1 MLTLI
6 LLVLGLYVVQI
17 YLVSI
22 LCFSESGLSNDA
34 MVKVGLGSRDDT
46 PSLTVR
52 GSRAERALNNL
63 KESLPIF
70 LTLAILAIVLEKDSG
85 LAVTSAAVFF
95 IARVIYVPL
104 YVKGVPFLRSGVW
117 VVAFLSLFLMAFSLL

>member
-1 MLTLI
+1 MLALI

-22 LCFSESGLSNDA
+22 LCFSESGLSNNE
-34 MVKVGLGSRDDT
+34 MVTVGMGSRDDT

-63 KESLPIF
+63 KESMPIF
-70 LTLAILAIVLEKDSG
+70 LTLAVLAIVLEKDSG
-85 LAVTSAAVFF
+85 LALTSAAAFF
-95 IARVIYVPL
+95 VARVIYVPL
-104 YVKGVPFLRSGVW
+104 YVKGIPFLRSGVW
-117 VVAFLSLFLMAFSLL
+117 IVAFFSLFVMAFSLV

>member
-22 LCFSESGLSNDA
+22 LCFSESGLSNGE
-34 MVKVGLGSRDDT
+34 MVTVGMGSRDDT

-70 LTLAILAIVLEKDSG
+70 ITLAILAIMLEKDSG
-85 LAVTSAAVFF
+85 LAVTSATVFF
-95 IARVIYVPL
+95 IARVVYVPL
-104 YVKGVPFLRSGVW
+104 YVKGVPFLRSGAW
-117 VVAFLSLFLMAFSLL
+117 VVGFLSLFVMAFSLI

>member
-22 LCFSESGLSNDA
+22 LCFSESGLSNDD
-34 MVKVGLGSRDDT
+34 MVTVGLGSRDDT
-46 PSLTVR
+46 PALTVR

-85 LAVTSAAVFF
+85 FAVTSATVFF

-117 VVAFLSLFLMAFSLL
+117 VAAFLSLFAMAFSLV

>member
-17 YLVSI
+17 YLVTI
-22 LCFSESGLSNDA
+22 LCFSESGLSKDD
-34 MVKVGLGSRDDT
+34 MVTVGLGSRDDT

-52 GSRAERALNNL
+52 GTRAERALNNL

-70 LTLAILAIVLEKDSG
+70 LALAILAIVLGKDSG
-85 LAVTSAAVFF
+85 LAVISAAILF
-95 IARVIYVPL
+95 IA
-104 YVKGVPFLRSGVW
+104 
-117 VVAFLSLFLMAFSLL
+117 

>member
-22 LCFSESGLSNDA
+22 LCFGESGLSNDA

-70 LTLAILAIVLEKDSG
+70 LTLAILAIVLEKGSG
-85 LAVTSAAVFF
+85 LAVTSATVFF

-117 VVAFLSLFLMAFSLL
+117 IVAFLSLFVMAFSLI

>member
-22 LCFSESGLSNDA
+22 LCFSESGLSNDDMIKA
-34 MVKVGLGSRDDT
+34 GLGSRDDT

-52 GSRAERALNNL
+52 GLRAERALGNL

-70 LTLAILAIVLEKDSG
+70 ITLAILAIVLEKDLG
-85 LAVTSAAVFF
+85 LAVTSATVFF
-95 IARVIYVPL
+95 IARVVYVPL
-104 YVKGVPFLRSGVW
+104 YVKGVPYLRSGVW
-117 VVAFLSLFLMAFSLL
+117 VVAFLSLFAMAFSLV

>member
-6 LLVLGLYVVQI
+6 LLVLGLYVVQV
-17 YLVSI
+17 YLVTI
-22 LCFSESGLSNDA
+22 LCFSESGLSKDD
-34 MVKVGLGSRDDT
+34 MVTVGLGSRDDT

-52 GSRAERALNNL
+52 GTRAERALNNL

-85 LAVTSAAVFF
+85 LAVISAAIFF
-95 IARVIYVPL
+95 VARVIYVPL
-104 YVKGVPFLRSGVW
+104 YVKGTPFLRSGVW
-117 VVAFLSLFLMAFSLL
+117 VVAFLSLFVMAFSLI